1 MVEVRPATAAD
12 IAAVYGEP
20 PKRSM
25 RAYAALVDG
34 EAIAVAGVY
43 YYPDQVVAFSRI
55 NPAYEHLRTGLG
67 RGALK
72 VIQMLKNMNVP
83 VLAVA
88 EPGKETAPAFLE
100 RCGFEHMKTT
110 KQGEVYVWRHRH

>member
-1 MVEVRPATAAD
+1 
-12 IAAVYGEP
+12 
-20 PKRSM
+20 M

-34 EAIAVAGVY
+34 EPAAVAGVY

-55 NPAYEHLRTGLG
+55 KPEYEHLKIGLG
-67 RGALK
+67 RAALK
-72 VIQMLKNMNVP
+72 VLRMLQDMNVP

-100 RCGFEHMKTT
+100 RCGFDHMKTT